1 MGLLAPW
8 FLAGLLALGLPV
20 WLHLLRRRQSPPRE
34 FASLMLF
41 EPHRESSVR
50 QRRLRYLLLLALR
63 CLLLAALA
71 LAFARPYR
79 EVAGVA
85 SAAGRLVVLALDDSF
100 SMRQGDRMERARR
113 DALAELARIGP
124 GERVQV
130 IAFSSTVR
138 VLAEPARDRE
148 QARAAIAALRPGE
161 SRSSY
166 AELARAL
173 RAIAQAH
180 RGPVLAHVFT
190 DLQRTAMPAAFRE
203 LVLPDEVRL
212 VLHPAATENVDNW
225 TVEAVNIP
233 STVYAQRKL
242 RVQATLVAF
251 AEKPARKRVELVL
264 DGRVIESRE
273 IELSADERSSVEFVL
288 PELAHGV
295 HRGEVRIAPP
305 DGFAEDDR
313 RLFAIQRVDPRPA
326 LFLHEARDR
335 RSWLYF
341 SNALEASGLGAIRL
355 EEATPERAPS
365 IKPGQYAFV
374 VLSDVAGLPGGL
386 ARDLRAYV
394 ESGGAAWIALG
405 PASAARGEL
414 GLVGGPLE
422 SNGHDLPAFRTVGEL
437 DATHP
442 CLEAQGRWEGV
453 KFYRVIAADPGNGR
467 VLARLSDGTPLLWEQ
482 AMGAGRVL
490 VFASTFDNIAN
501 DLPLHGVFVPFVER
515 TAAYLAGLDEAP
527 GSLVVDAVLPLRAA
541 GARGVAAE
549 VIGPG
554 GERLLSL
561 GEATASGSV
570 TLRRAG
576 FYEVR
581 RAGGRNIVLAANPDA
596 RESDLRRASQDL
608 LAAWGNS
615 GGSAQ
620 AGALAQ
626 GERVRK
632 GLWRVLLLVALAAA
646 LMESWVAGRYFS
658 RPSEA
663 T

>member
-41 EPHRESSVR
+41 EPRRESSVR

-63 CLLLAALA
+63 CLVLAALV

-79 EVAGVA
+79 EVAG
-85 SAAGRLVVLALDDSF
+85 AAAEGSRLVVLALDDSF

-113 DALAELARIGP
+113 EALARLARLTP

-138 VLAEPARDRE
+138 VLAEPARDHE

-161 SRSSY
+161 GRSSY

-203 LVLPDEVRL
+203 LALPDEVRL

-225 TVEAVNIP
+225 TVEAVNVP

-341 SNALEASGLGAIRL
+341 SNALEASGLGAFRL
-355 EEATPERAPS
+355 EEATPERAPA

-374 VLSDVAGLPGGL
+374 VLSDVAGLPGDL
-386 ARDLRAYV
+386 ARALRDYV

-405 PASAARGEL
+405 PAASARGEISVL
-414 GLVGGPLE
+414 GGSPA
-422 SNGHDLPAFRTVGEL
+422 SNGPGLAAYRVVGEL
-437 DATHP
+437 ETTHP
-442 CLEAQGRWEGV
+442 CFEGQGRWEGV
-453 KFYRVIAADPGNGR
+453 KFYRAVAADPGNAR
-467 VLARLSDGTPLLWEQ
+467 VLARLSDGAPLLWEQ
-482 AMGAGRVL
+482 TMGAGRVL

-501 DLPLHGVFVPFVER
+501 DLPLHAVFVPFVER
-515 TAAYLAGLDEAP
+515 TAAYLASLDEAP

-541 GARGVAAE
+541 GARGIAAE

-554 GERLLSL
+554 GERLVSLS
-561 GEATASGSV
+561 EAGAAGS
-570 TLRRAG
+570 LPLKRAG
-576 FYEVR
+576 FYELR
-581 RAGGRNIVLAANPDA
+581 RVGGRSLTVAANPDP
-596 RESDLRRASQDL
+596 RESDLRLAADDL
-608 LAAWGNS
+608 LAAWRNAGPEAQD
-615 GGSAQ
+615 GSA
-620 AGALAQ
+620 AAS
-626 GERVRK
+626 ERTRK
-632 GLWRVLLLVALAAA
+632 GLWQALLALALIAA
-646 LMESWVAGRYFS
+646 LMESWLAGRYFT

>member
-1 MGLLAPW
+1 VGLLAPW

-41 EPHRESSVR
+41 EPRRESSVR

-63 CLLLAALA
+63 CLVLAALA

-85 SAAGRLVVLALDDSF
+85 GAGSRLVVLALDDSF

-113 DALAELARIGP
+113 EALAELARVAP

-148 QARAAIAALRPGE
+148 QARAAIVSLRPGE
-161 SRSSY
+161 GRSSY

-173 RAIAQAH
+173 RAMAQAE
-180 RGPVLAHVFT
+180 RGLVLAHVFT

-203 LVLPDEVRL
+203 LALPAEVRL
-212 VLHPAATENVDNW
+212 LLHPAATADVDNW
-225 TVEAVNIP
+225 AVEAVNAP

-242 RVQATLVAF
+242 RVQATLAAF

-264 DGRVIESRE
+264 DGRVVESRE
-273 IELSADERSSVEFVL
+273 VELAGHERGSVEFVL
-288 PELAHGV
+288 PELAHGM

-305 DGFAEDDR
+305 DDFAADDR
-313 RLFAIQRVDPRPA
+313 RLFAIQRMDPRPA

-341 SNALEASGLGAIRL
+341 SNALEASGLGAFRL
-355 EEATPERAPS
+355 EEATPERAPA

-386 ARDLRAYV
+386 TGALRDYV
-394 ESGGAAWIALG
+394 ESGGAVWMALG
-405 PASAARGEL
+405 PAAAARGEN
-414 GLVGGPLE
+414 GLLGGPLD
-422 SNGHDLPAFRTVGEL
+422 SDGQGLPAYRTVGEL

-442 CLEAQGRWEGV
+442 CLEGQGRWEGI
-453 KFYRVIAADPGNGR
+453 KFYRVIGADPGNAR

-482 AMGAGRVL
+482 TMGAGRVL

-515 TAAYLAGLDEAP
+515 TAAYLAGLEEAP

-561 GEATASGSV
+561 GEAATAGSV
-570 TLRRAG
+570 TLTRAG

-581 RAGGRNIVLAANPDA
+581 RAGGRNLALAANPDA
-596 RESDLRRASQDL
+596 RESDLRRAPEDL
-608 LAAWGNS
+608 LAAWSNS
-615 GGSAQ
+615 GAETEAAATADAGRARKELWQ
-620 AGALAQ
+620 ALLAL
-626 GERVRK
+626 
-632 GLWRVLLLVALAAA
+632 ALAAA
-646 LMESWVAGRYFS
+646 LVESWVAGRYFN